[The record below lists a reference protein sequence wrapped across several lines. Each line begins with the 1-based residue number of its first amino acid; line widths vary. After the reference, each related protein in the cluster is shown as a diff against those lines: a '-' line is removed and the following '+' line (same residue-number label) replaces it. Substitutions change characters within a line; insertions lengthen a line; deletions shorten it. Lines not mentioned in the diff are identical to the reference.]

1 MSCHIRLEEKVI
13 IVIPFEP
20 DSFKFSNGI
29 CKAKPIK
36 VHILRFYCGKTTT
49 ILKITMS
56 HKYNV
61 FNEYKQ

>member
-20 DSFKFSNGI
+20 DSFKFSNEI

-36 VHILRFYCGKTTT
+36 VHTRLGVDKVKPKGWFK
-49 ILKITMS
+49 
-56 HKYNV
+56 
-61 FNEYKQ
+61 FF